1 MYRSRL
7 GKNLGKVTLDYVS
20 SLNDDV
26 EIALYDILGSQAHA
40 IMLYENKII
49 TKKEIK
55 KILNGLEGLKKEKF
69 GKKTDSEDIHELI
82 ESLIIKKIGI
92 DVGGKMH
99 TARSRNDQVALDI
112 RMKIRDD
119 INIVCQ
125 CLLDTIKSLVVLAKK
140 AVETSK

>member
-7 GKNLGKVTLDYVS
+7 GKNLGKITLDYVS

-26 EIALYDILGSQAHA
+26 EIVLYDILGSQAHA

-55 KILNGLEGLKKEKF
+55 KILKGLENLKKEKF
-69 GKKTDSEDIHELI
+69 ENISSSEDIHELI

-99 TARSRNDQVALDI
+99 TARSPVSYTHLTLPTI
-112 RMKIRDD
+112 
-119 INIVCQ
+119 
-125 CLLDTIKSLVVLAKK
+125 LLV
-140 AVETSK
+140 